1 MLNGERPPF
10 STVEVLYRSGNF
22 LVVNKPY
29 DVVLN
34 WDDPSRTDTLQHLLQ
49 ERFPDLVDQSLKHC
63 FRFVHRLDYSTS
75 GPICIA
81 LNKKAAGHAGKA
93 FSQKQVI
100 KQYLALVRGHISED
114 HLSINKAIGEQGTP
128 DAPVPMCVE
137 GTPGCQHLRDAVTQ
151 LTVVE
156 KGLYEGQPA
165 TKVNLCPMTGRRHQL
180 RVHCQSIGHPIV
192 GDYTYSCRQDT
203 TPYRMMLHAQ
213 RLVIPLKG
221 EVIDIETDDPFT
233 TTFDPH
239 WQTAER

>member
-1 MLNGERPPF
+1 MINGKRPPF
-10 STVEVLYRSGNF
+10 STVEVLYNSENF

-49 ERFPDLVDQSLKHC
+49 ERFPDLVDESLTHH

-75 GPICIA
+75 GPVCVA
-81 LNKKAAGHAGKA
+81 LNKKAAGYAGKA
-93 FSQKQVI
+93 FCQKQVV
-100 KQYLALVRGHISED
+100 KHYLALVRGHIRED

-137 GTPGCQHLRDAVTQ
+137 DTPGCQHPRDAVTQ

-165 TKVNLCPMTGRRHQL
+165 TKVHLCPVSGRRHQL

-213 RLVIPLKG
+213 KLLIPLKE
-221 EVIDIETDDPFT
+221 EVIDIETDDPFV
-233 TTFDPH
+233 TTFDPQ
-239 WQTAER
+239 WQSSER